1 MSGCFGQGVACPVL
15 SSPGTAPGMR
25 RASKY
30 LPSRWQAG
38 GARSS
43 AWGGGWMSQSGEPEG
58 ELWPWLFQQ
67 RGHLNLPDC
76 IVFTCDTRGP
86 VVGKNQEDN
95 SPGRTDS
102 QFCPLPQLPKKSKL
116 QDRHY
121 VIYQTKTLCLRLLKY
136 NFEYKVTFLHGW
148 EHRQTGI
155 TVCDQKPQFLQ
166 CLMKEKEV
174 NLLCILIFS
183 AHQL

>member
-1 MSGCFGQGVACPVL
+1 MRTLKTCHLPLPLFFFFAFLKIIISKQTSYFKVCLSGCPLLIRRDSKAFCRKDFMSGCFGQGVACPVL

-102 QFCPLPQLPKKSKL
+102 QFCPLP
-116 QDRHY
+116 
-121 VIYQTKTLCLRLLKY
+121 
-136 NFEYKVTFLHGW
+136 
-148 EHRQTGI
+148 
-155 TVCDQKPQFLQ
+155 
-166 CLMKEKEV
+166 
-174 NLLCILIFS
+174 
-183 AHQL
+183 